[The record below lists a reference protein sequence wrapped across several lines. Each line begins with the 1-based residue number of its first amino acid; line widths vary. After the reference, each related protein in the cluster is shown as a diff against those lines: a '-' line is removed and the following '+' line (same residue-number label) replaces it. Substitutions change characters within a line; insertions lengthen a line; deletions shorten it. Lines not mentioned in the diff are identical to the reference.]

1 MADKIEQHTAKSK
14 INTIVFSLPIWWNK
28 HSWVY
33 TDVMGNRKRPM
44 TNKQE
49 LWLNLIRTK

>member
-14 INTIVFSLPIWWNK
+14 IYTIVFSLPIWWNK

-33 TDVMGNRKRPM
+33 TDVMGKAEHKM
-44 TNKQE
+44 VLK
-49 LWLNLIRTK
+49 IVDFK